1 MINYLAFATSLL
13 VAGVAA
19 WFSVIGLATIFSGS
33 YWPVII
39 MGGVLEIGKLVTAAF
54 LHLNWKQ
61 IGVAMRG
68 YLSAAVL
75 VLMLITS
82 LGIFGFLAKANI
94 EQNLQGDSYSLEMSI
109 IDKRIFAK
117 EAQLKRLEDRLAGL
131 DMIIDTARPQDRNY
145 IDRRQRDERAEIALA
160 VDPIVDDIVQLNND
174 KLPLQRLQLEQDGEI
189 GPIKYVAE
197 MIYGEGA
204 EDKIDNAARILIL
217 FIIFAFDPLAVLL
230 LVSSVG
236 LINRKFI
243 PDDDG
248 NVSIPASKIGTMDD
262 VGTVGGMINKQLERN
277 RKIKRKLFPRE

>member
-61 IGVAMRG
+61 IGIAMRG
-68 YLSAAVL
+68 YLSTAVL
-75 VLMLITS
+75 VLMLIKS

-109 IDKRIFAK
+109 IDKRIEAK
-117 EAQLKRLEDRLAGL
+117 EAQLQRLEDRLEGL
-131 DMIIDTARPQDRNY
+131 DYIIDTARPQDRNY
-145 IDRRQRDERAEIALA
+145 IDRRQRDERIEIANA
-160 VDPIVDDIVQLNND
+160 VDPIVEDIVQLNND
-174 KLPLQRLQLEQDGEI
+174 KLPLQRLQLEQEGEI

-197 MIYGEGA
+197 MIYGEDV

-236 LINRKFI
+236 LISRKI
-243 PDDDG
+243 VPDDDG
-248 NVSIPASKIGTMDD
+248 NVSIPMDKVD
-262 VGTVGGMINKQLERN
+262 TDTGGIINKQLERN
-277 RKIKRKLFPRE
+277 RAIRRKYFPIKE

>member
-1 MINYLAFATSLL
+1 MINHIAFATSLL

-33 YWPVII
+33 WWPVII

-61 IGVAMRG
+61 IGIAMRG
-68 YLSAAVL
+68 YLCMAVF
-75 VLMLITS
+75 VLMVITS

-109 IDKRIFAK
+109 IDKRISAK
-117 EAQLKRLEDRLAGL
+117 ESQLKRLEDRTANL
-131 DMIIDTARPQDRNY
+131 DNIIDTARPEDRNY
-145 IDRRQRDERAEIALA
+145 IDGRQKEERQQIALA

-197 MIYGEGA
+197 MIYGENA
-204 EDKIDNAARILIL
+204 IDKIDNAARILIL

-230 LVSSVG
+230 LVASLG
-236 LINRKFI
+236 LIARK
-243 PDDDG
+243 PDLPVDNDG
-248 NVSIPASKIGTMDD
+248 NPVRDA
-262 VGTVGGMINKQLERN
+262 Q
-277 RKIKRKLFPRE
+277 RKLKRKYFPVKE